1 MITNRKIKEHL
12 LAHAPQ
18 PTHSEAFM
26 VDTIRQIDL
35 LPTPEDELQKS
46 LRRYN
51 LMERL
56 AMRID
61 VARWV
66 IIGGSGSIAVGY
78 LTFVHLETIL
88 TTLTTWLSVL
98 S

>member
-12 LAHAPQ
+12 LSQAPQ
-18 PTHSEAFM
+18 PTRSEDFM
-26 VDTIRQIDL
+26 KDTIRQINM
-35 LPTPEDELQKS
+35 LPAPEDELQKS
-46 LRRYN
+46 LYRYN

-56 AMRID
+56 AMRMD
-61 VARWV
+61 VARWL

-98 S
+98 

>member
-12 LAHAPQ
+12 LSHAPQ
-18 PTHSEAFM
+18 PTQSEAFM
-26 VDTIRQIDL
+26 ADTIRQIDM
-35 LPTPEDELQKS
+35 LPAPKDELQKS
-46 LRRYN
+46 LHRYN

-56 AMRID
+56 AMRMDI
-61 VARWV
+61 ARWL

-98 S
+98 

>member
-12 LAHAPQ
+12 LSHAPQ
-18 PTHSEAFM
+18 PTQSETFM
-26 VDTIRQIDL
+26 SDTIRQIDM
-35 LPTPEDELQKS
+35 LPAPEDELQKS
-46 LRRYN
+46 LHRYN

-56 AMRID
+56 AMRMDI
-61 VARWV
+61 ARWL

-98 S
+98 

>member
-1 MITNRKIKEHL
+1 MITTRQIKKHL
-12 LAHAPQ
+12 QAHAPQ

-26 VDTIRQIDL
+26 ADTIRQIDL

-51 LMERL
+51 LMDHL
-56 AMRID
+56 AMRMD

-66 IIGGSGSIAVGY
+66 LIGGSGSIAVGY
-78 LTFVHLETIL
+78 VTFIHLETIL

-98 S
+98 

>member
-12 LAHAPQ
+12 LSHAPK
-18 PTHSEAFM
+18 PTQSEAFM
-26 VDTIRQIDL
+26 ADTIRQIDM
-35 LPTPEDELQKS
+35 LPAPEDELQKS
-46 LRRYN
+46 LHRYN

-56 AMRID
+56 AMRMDI
-61 VARWV
+61 ARWL

-98 S
+98 

>member
-12 LAHAPQ
+12 LSYAPQ
-18 PTHSEAFM
+18 PTQSETFM
-26 VDTIRQIDL
+26 SDTIRQIDM
-35 LPTPEDELQKS
+35 LPAPEDELQKS
-46 LRRYN
+46 LHRYN

-56 AMRID
+56 AMRMDI
-61 VARWV
+61 ARWL

-98 S
+98 

>member
-12 LAHAPQ
+12 LSHAPQ
-18 PTHSEAFM
+18 PTQSEAFM
-26 VDTIRQIDL
+26 ADTFRQIDM
-35 LPTPEDELQKS
+35 LPAPEDELQKS
-46 LRRYN
+46 LHRYN

-56 AMRID
+56 AMRMDI
-61 VARWV
+61 ARWL

-98 S
+98 

>member
-12 LAHAPQ
+12 LSHAPQ
-18 PTHSEAFM
+18 PTQSEAFM
-26 VDTIRQIDL
+26 ADTIRQIDM
-35 LPTPEDELQKS
+35 LPAPEDELQKS
-46 LRRYN
+46 LHRYN
-51 LMERL
+51 LIERL
-56 AMRID
+56 AMRMDI
-61 VARWV
+61 ARWL

-98 S
+98 